1 MVAFPLFLSYTL
13 ERQETTVKLKYTYEL
28 DGEFLVGYLD
38 DYPEHP
44 TQAYTVTELEAALL
58 EIYHWILD
66 GTLETKKHGILE
78 IAG

>member
-1 MVAFPLFLSYTL
+1 
-13 ERQETTVKLKYTYEL
+13 VKLKYTYER

-44 TQAYTVTELEAALL
+44 TQAYTVAELETALL
-58 EIYHWILD
+58 EIYSWILD
-66 GTLETKKHGILE
+66 GTLETKKHGVLE